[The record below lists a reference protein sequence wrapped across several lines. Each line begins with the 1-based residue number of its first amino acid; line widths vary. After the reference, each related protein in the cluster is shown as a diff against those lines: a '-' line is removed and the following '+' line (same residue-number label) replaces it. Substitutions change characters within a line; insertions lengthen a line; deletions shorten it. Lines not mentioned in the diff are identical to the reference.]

1 MTPALPD
8 ILRGNFLC
16 LAIPAPVESQG
27 EFMTGRVG
35 VIALLSLL
43 AAQEA
48 ERGLPA
54 CAWENDAIANV
65 LAEAAEVYGGQYA
78 EVADII
84 AADLSLEALDR
95 ANATLRRALIALH
108 EAVEDARDLPR
119 HRAIVALYGEMA
131 QARRLDLPP
140 LPAR

>member
-8 ILRGNFLC
+8 ILRGNFLS

-48 ERGLPA
+48 ERGHPA
-54 CAWENDAIANV
+54 RAWENDAIATV
-65 LAEAAEVYGGQYA
+65 LAEAAEIYGVQYA
-78 EVADII
+78 EAADII
-84 AADLSLEALDR
+84 ATDLSLETLDR
-95 ANATLRRALIALH
+95 VNAALRRALIALH
-108 EAVEDARDLPR
+108 EAVEAALDLPR

-140 LPAR
+140 LPAQ

>member
-8 ILRGNFLC
+8 ILRGNFMC

-43 AAQEA
+43 AAQEV
-48 ERGLPA
+48 ERGTTA
-54 CAWENDAIANV
+54 RVWENAAIAMV
-65 LAEAAEVYGGQYA
+65 LIEAADAYGVQYA
-78 EVADII
+78 EI
-84 AADLSLEALDR
+84 AETITKDLSLEALDR
-95 ANATLRRALIALH
+95 ANAALRRGLIALH
-108 EAVEDARDLPR
+108 EAVEDAGDLPR
-119 HRAIVALYGEMA
+119 HRAILGLYREMA
-131 QARRLDLPP
+131 ERRRLDLPP

>member
-1 MTPALPD
+1 MTPALAD

-16 LAIPAPVESQG
+16 LAIPGPPEQQG

-43 AAQEA
+43 AAQEV
-48 ERGLPA
+48 ERGTTA
-54 CAWENDAIANV
+54 RTWENAAIAAV
-65 LAEAAEVYGGQYA
+65 LADGAEAYGVPYA
-78 EVADII
+78 ELAETTAKDMSV
-84 AADLSLEALDR
+84 EALDK
-95 ANATLRRALIALH
+95 ANAALRRGLIALH
-108 EAVEDARDLPR
+108 EAVETAGDLAR

-131 QARRLDLPP
+131 EIRRLDLPP

>member
-16 LAIPAPVESQG
+16 LAIPAPIESQG

-43 AAQEA
+43 AAQEV
-48 ERGLPA
+48 ERGTQA
-54 CAWENDAIANV
+54 RAWENAAIAAL
-65 LAEAAEVYGGQYA
+65 LAEGAEVYGVPYA
-78 EVADII
+78 ELAETT
-84 AADLSLEALDR
+84 AQDLSLDALDH
-95 ANATLRRALIALH
+95 ANAALRRGLIALH
-108 EAVEDARDLPR
+108 EAVEDAGDLPR
-119 HRAIVALYGEMA
+119 HRAIVALYGQMA
-131 QARRLDLPP
+131 EQRKLELPP

>member
-8 ILRGNFLC
+8 ILRGNFLS

-43 AAQEA
+43 AAQEV
-48 ERGLPA
+48 ERGTTA
-54 CAWENDAIANV
+54 RVWENAAIGAV
-65 LAEAAEVYGGQYA
+65 LAEAADAYGPQYA
-78 EVADII
+78 EVAAID
-84 AADLSLEALDR
+84 ATDLSLEALDR
-95 ANATLRRALIALH
+95 ANAALRRGLIALH
-108 EAVEDARDLPR
+108 ETVEAAGDTARWK
-119 HRAIVALYGEMA
+119 AINGLYAQMA
-131 QARRLDLPP
+131 EHRRLELPP